1 MRVRIIIWQ
10 HNILIEKE
18 EILPNHITNQITFG
32 TEPAALKAFQKML
45 RDVQMEGQP
54 LGSFDF
60 NKLLPMPKELNI
72 ESSSR
77 TAQGL
82 ELVRE
87 YQNTLDS
94 LRRRKPFLSPVY
106 YAEIL
111 QKHEELH
118 RKKRQDN
125 PEIWALGEK
134 AYSNLQRF
142 GSSTWYEWCQQ
153 NWGTKWNAYQPCPL
167 RENSDTM
174 VFYTA
179 WNSIPR
185 LIEILSERYP
195 EQTVSY
201 RWADEDIGHNV
212 GEFSMKAG
220 KIIDINIPEGGS
232 REAYEMSAAI
242 TGISLSD
249 FGLYLTKDGRGY
261 EYREPDNILSSTA
274 QIKPS
279 GKKRKE
285 KECER

>member
-1 MRVRIIIWQ
+1 M
-10 HNILIEKE
+10 
-18 EILPNHITNQITFG
+18 PNHITNQITFG
-32 TEPAALKAFQKML
+32 TEPAALEAFQKML

-72 ESSSR
+72 ESGSR
-77 TAQGL
+77 TTQGL

-94 LRRRKPFLSPVY
+94 LRRRKPFLSPEY
-106 YAEIL
+106 YTEIL
-111 QKHEELH
+111 QKHEELYW
-118 RKKRQDN
+118 KKRQDN

-134 AYSNLQRF
+134 AYNNLRQF
-142 GSSTWYEWCQQ
+142 GSPTWYEWCQQ

-167 RENSDTM
+167 CENSDTM

-195 EQTVSY
+195 EQTVFY

-232 REAYEMSAAI
+232 RKAYEMSAAI
-242 TGISLSD
+242 MGISLSD
-249 FGLYLTKDGRGY
+249 FGLYRTKDGSKY
-261 EYREPDNILSSTA
+261 EYREQNDIPFSTVKA
-274 QIKPS
+274 RSS
-279 GKKRKE
+279 GKKRE
-285 KECER
+285 RKECER